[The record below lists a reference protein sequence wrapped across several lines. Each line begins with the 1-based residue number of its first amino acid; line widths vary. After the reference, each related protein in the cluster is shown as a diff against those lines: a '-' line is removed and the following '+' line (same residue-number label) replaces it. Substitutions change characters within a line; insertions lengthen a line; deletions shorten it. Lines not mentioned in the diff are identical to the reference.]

1 MNIRASIF
9 EINGQRDSE
18 TRKETWSRLVK
29 DIERFLPDK
38 YEASL
43 VDNFKIILKLEKTIS
58 PTKALV
64 RLRTINASIR
74 IKLGKPSLLD
84 VSVANHFAS
93 PQDPLKPAMK
103 EDFPKETIWWNRVEK
118 ISLMQHVTAINEFI
132 TDARLSGWELNP
144 AQCTFHKLTD
154 AVIKNGLG
162 CSNFGDIKT
171 HQLLKNPYKNLS
183 SDIDFLVGSKD
194 IEKARIFAE
203 GLQRSVHGLLYGGEC
218 RIPIVSYSNRLSANA
233 VNLWIL
239 EDSCD
244 LNQEQ
249 ELRFRM
255 GQAEERG
262 LKFKLSKFRSVSDN
276 YALRNIAYDMLLIG
290 GMVPYVLCNSPN
302 FCSADAGHSHRS
314 DRSRWVC
321 TEIDASNGFMQVD
334 VVETF
339 LAEHLPTDLHDRIWP
354 RSSGAVFCRDGRFSK
369 EERIYKERA
378 LKEGRDLIQCKKSP
392 RAVMW
397 CRTETGYTPCT
408 PGSCVID
415 PHGEILL
422 QTMAPKANSYVRPLR
437 LTIYGKDKIKTA
449 TDFFQHGAIPGIS
462 LTNSTRLPGSLYY
475 ADVISKLT
483 TSGWTKV
490 IGRGWG
496 LSKIVPE

>member
-1 MNIRASIF
+1 MNTRASIF
-9 EINGQRDSE
+9 EINGDRDGE
-18 TRKETWSRLVK
+18 TRKETWSRLVN
-29 DIERFLPDK
+29 DIESSLPDK

-43 VDNFKIILKLEKTIS
+43 VDDFKIILKSERTIS
-58 PTKALV
+58 PTKVLV
-64 RLRTINASIR
+64 RLRTIKASIR
-74 IKLGKPSLLD
+74 IKRGKPSLLD
-84 VSVANHFAS
+84 ISVANHFAS
-93 PQDPLKPAMK
+93 PQEPLKPVMK
-103 EDFPKETIWWNRVEK
+103 EDFPTETVWWNRVEK
-118 ISLMQHVTAINEFI
+118 ISLTEHIKAIDEFVA
-132 TDARLSGWELNP
+132 DAGLSGWGLNR
-144 AQCTFHKLTD
+144 AQCTSHKLKD
-154 AVIKNGLG
+154 AVIENGLG
-162 CSNFGDIKT
+162 CSNFGDIKI

-194 IEKARIFAE
+194 MGMARIFAE
-203 GLQRSVHGLLYGGEC
+203 GLQRSINGLLHGGEC
-218 RIPIVSYSNRLSANA
+218 RIPIVSYGNRLSANA
-233 VNLWIL
+233 VNLWLL

-244 LNQEQ
+244 LNQEL

-255 GQAEERG
+255 AQAEERG
-262 LKFKLSKFRSVSDN
+262 LKFKLSKFRSASDN

-290 GMVPYVLCNSPN
+290 GMVPYILCNSPN

-321 TEIDASNGFMQVD
+321 TEINASNGFMQVD
-334 VVETF
+334 VFETS
-339 LAEHLPTDLHDRIWP
+339 LAEHLPDDLHDRIWP

-378 LKEGRDLIQCKKSP
+378 FKEGRDLIQCKKSP

-397 CRTETGYTPCT
+397 DLTETGCTPCI
-408 PGSCVID
+408 PGTCVVD

-422 QTMAPKANSYVRPLR
+422 QTMSPKANSYVRPLR
-437 LTIYGKDKIKTA
+437 LTIYGKDKIRTA
-449 TDFFQHGAIPGIS
+449 TDFFQHGAIPGVS

-496 LSKIVPE
+496 LSKIVPD